1 LATIQENC
9 VGFRSSSEPIIY
21 PNPITEQE
29 LTIEV
34 RNDKVEFVTVQIYSM
49 QGTLVFSQQMK
60 ATEQIT
66 LSQLNV
72 DAGVYQ
78 LIIQPDAYEAS
89 SFKICIK

>member
-1 LATIQENC
+1 MATIQENC
-9 VGFRSSSEPIIY
+9 FESNRSLEPIIY
-21 PNPITEQE
+21 PNPITDQE
-29 LTIEV
+29 LTIEL
-34 RNDKVEFVTVQIYSM
+34 RNDKAEFINVQIYSM